1 MSATTKYKSM
11 VGKDNSEELLL
22 LAIMGMLSRN
32 RCHRLIDV
40 LEVYTLEEY
49 SDFVEADR
57 YIFQKIKDSSIFRY
71 KC

>member
-1 MSATTKYKSM
+1 MRRDF
-11 VGKDNSEELLL
+11 GEELLL
-22 LAIMGMLSRN
+22 LAKMGMFNRN
-32 RCHRLIDV
+32 RCLSLIDV

>member
-1 MSATTKYKSM
+1 
-11 VGKDNSEELLL
+11 
-22 LAIMGMLSRN
+22 MGMFNRN
-32 RCHRLIDV
+32 RGHSLIDV
-40 LEVYTLEEY
+40 LEVYTLGDY